1 MNEFVVFNKQK
12 NRIHTEG
19 NHNCSIKSLA
29 AFFKSFSYK
38 PICTTTQPSRSFK
51 NYALKFFTQPSTQ
64 VEGSSLNIT
73 FYCLSSIRSRHNFP
87 EFQYQLAFP
96 SSFSNDHF
104 YKSYFPRQSFRP
116 NIFTVFSFQ
125 HLATKLP
132 SSSPLIY
139 FYFWSHYF
147 LLCFV
152 SHKDMARSNGHNE
165 RFNGRVTVK
174 I

>member
-1 MNEFVVFNKQK
+1 MNLLSSTNRKTEFTLKETT
-12 NRIHTEG
+12 IAPL
-19 NHNCSIKSLA
+19 NHLLHFLSPFLTNQ
-29 AFFKSFSYK
+29 FV
-38 PICTTTQPSRSFK
+38 QPHSHLGHS

-73 FYCLSSIRSRHNFP
+73 FYCLSSIRSLHNFP
-87 EFQYQLAFP
+87 EFQHQLAFP

-104 YKSYFPRQSFRP
+104 YKSYFPWQSFRP

-152 SHKDMARSNGHNE
+152 LHKDMARSNGHNE